1 MSEAIW
7 LIWSNE
13 HGRWWAPGRM
23 GYRAFIGQAGRYTIE
38 EASQIVEDANRY
50 QGEHAIPNEVK
61 VLAPE
66 ATDRLIGGVVDRIVT
81 AVLSGNAQKIED
93 AKRDDTIV
101 EQPIY
106 PSQWFNPFPGRDNS
120 SA

>member
-66 ATDRLIGGVVDRIVT
+66 ATDRLIGELLGRVHGLFPEHRIVESET
-81 AVLSGNAQKIED
+81 
-93 AKRDDTIV
+93 AKRDKPT
-101 EQPIY
+101 
-106 PSQWFNPFPGRDNS
+106 
-120 SA
+120 A